1 MPQDPD
7 LETSGA
13 DTFAVC
19 KSCGKRLRVCIDQM
33 EIGTSVLVW
42 CQDCKRNNRITL
54 REARRVRLYVELA

>member
-1 MPQDPD
+1 MTQNPEVD
-7 LETSGA
+7 TSSA

-42 CQDCKRNNRITL
+42 CQDCKRNNRVSLKETG
-54 REARRVRLYVELA
+54 RVRLYVELA